1 MDATREPLPSE
12 VPTVSEVDEDWRLL
26 REAGD
31 RRARDRLIVHYL
43 PFARMLAAKVFSR
56 RTYEELEFADYLQFA
71 SVGLIEAVDRFDPA
85 RGRFESFAGL
95 RINGAILNGVT
106 GLTERQQQVDVRRRM
121 LESRAAS
128 LKESPELSDGQAL
141 FDHLADMAI
150 GLAVGFVLDGSG
162 MYRVDDPAVEDNA
175 YRKVAL
181 AQLRMQLASLVE
193 TLPGNERK
201 VIAYHYLQQIPFEQ
215 IATMLALSRGR
226 ISQLHKAGLC
236 RLKASLGDQ
245 SHIDLSV

>member
-26 REAGD
+26 REACD

-162 MYRVDDPAVEDNA
+162 MYRVDDV
-175 YRKVAL
+175 
-181 AQLRMQLASLVE
+181 
-193 TLPGNERK
+193 
-201 VIAYHYLQQIPFEQ
+201 
-215 IATMLALSRGR
+215 SRGR
-226 ISQLHKAGLC
+226 AGRGGQRVPEGRPRAASHAACFAGGNLAWQRAKGD
-236 RLKASLGDQ
+236 RLPLLAANSLRADRHDAGAQ
-245 SHIDLSV
+245 PRPHFATAQGRPVPPQGVAG